1 MLTGLFILSKIG
13 VITNAKINQDEI
25 MSKRIIV
32 LTTYECYK
40 GNYGPYAKER
50 YLKIPIYGNSADDF
64 NLPLNSLVAASILET
79 DKDGES
85 DKESHLKLLSI
96 CRITM

>member
-1 MLTGLFILSKIG
+1 MLNGLFILSKIG
-13 VITNAKINQDEI
+13 EITNAKINQDET

-50 YLKIPIYGNSADDF
+50 YLKIPIYADSADNF
-64 NLPLNSLVAASILET
+64 NFF
-79 DKDGES
+79 
-85 DKESHLKLLSI
+85 
-96 CRITM
+96 RYIT